1 MFSEQLIGFHFKL
14 FGLTLNLWSRFGDIY
29 SKEVSSEVLSP
40 WMRLIDP
47 NTLLDIMHPILK
59 LSKPIPKFLAFISDN
74 MPSNDTSVSKMV
86 RNHVIT
92 TQLRIFFQFYREIAV
107 HILKETQNIFNKHE
121 SPSYIYILNY
131 LIFIQEKPKLIDLSD
146 PSVAQ
151 GKFSKF
157 ETF

>member
-1 MFSEQLIGFHFKL
+1 MDASDRSKYITWYHASDFEIEQTDSEISGVYIGQYAIKRYLCLQNGTKSRDTDFIE
-14 FGLTLNLWSRFGDIY
+14 NL
-29 SKEVSSEVLSP
+29 
-40 WMRLIDP
+40 
-47 NTLLDIMHPILK
+47 
-59 LSKPIPKFLAFISDN
+59 
-74 MPSNDTSVSKMV
+74 
-86 RNHVIT
+86 
-92 TQLRIFFQFYREIAV
+92 FQFYREIAV